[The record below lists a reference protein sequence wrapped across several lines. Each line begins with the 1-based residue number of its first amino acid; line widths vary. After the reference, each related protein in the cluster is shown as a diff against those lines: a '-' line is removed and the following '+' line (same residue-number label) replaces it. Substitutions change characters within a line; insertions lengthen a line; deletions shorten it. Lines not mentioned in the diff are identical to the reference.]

1 VVLGEAGRKVKVKVE
16 RARGETEGGE
26 SQGSIIRRS
35 PDKTGRLLLL
45 VQLATARVFEF

>member
-1 VVLGEAGRKVKVKVE
+1 VVLRETGRQVKVE
-16 RARGETEGGE
+16 GAPCRETEGGE

-35 PDKTGRLLLL
+35 PDKTGRLL